1 MSEQVEFN
9 LEIVVWR
16 DHSEEVTLELKTER
30 ARNAERGENIPNGG
44 NSLSKGPEVEKS
56 FLFSG
61 IERPVRLEKQ
71 AERKV

>member
-1 MSEQVEFN
+1 MSEQAEFN
-9 LEIVVWR
+9 LEIMVWR
-16 DHSEEVTLELKTER
+16 DHYKEVTLELKTER
-30 ARNAERGENIPNGG
+30 ARNAKRRENIPSER

-61 IERPVRLEKQ
+61 TEWPVRLEKQ

>member
-1 MSEQVEFN
+1 M
-9 LEIVVWR
+9 
-16 DHSEEVTLELKTER
+16 ELKTER
-30 ARNAERGENIPNGG
+30 ARNAKRGENIPSGR
-44 NSLSKGPEVEKS
+44 NSLSKDPEVQKS